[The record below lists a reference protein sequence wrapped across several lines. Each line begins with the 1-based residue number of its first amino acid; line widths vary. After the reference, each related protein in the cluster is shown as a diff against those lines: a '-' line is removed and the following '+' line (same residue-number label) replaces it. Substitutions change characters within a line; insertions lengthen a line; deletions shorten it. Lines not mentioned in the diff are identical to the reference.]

1 MCQGYPIV
9 RPGEGEE
16 SAAVCGLVEDMATFA
31 LAIACFGIAAIPV
44 MHVPW
49 YPAAYFVA
57 QRRLDVTIFGLAFLL
72 LAGFV
77 LLLTL
82 GT

>member
-1 MCQGYPIV
+1 
-9 RPGEGEE
+9 
-16 SAAVCGLVEDMATFA
+16 
-31 LAIACFGIAAIPV
+31 

-72 LAGFV
+72 SAGFM
-77 LLLTL
+77 LLLTH